1 MLEFE
6 DELEFINEGFDES
19 GFPCDPPDGLKL

>member
-6 DELEFINEGFDES
+6 DELEFINEGFDEP
-19 GFPCDPPDGLKL
+19 GFPCDPSDGLNL